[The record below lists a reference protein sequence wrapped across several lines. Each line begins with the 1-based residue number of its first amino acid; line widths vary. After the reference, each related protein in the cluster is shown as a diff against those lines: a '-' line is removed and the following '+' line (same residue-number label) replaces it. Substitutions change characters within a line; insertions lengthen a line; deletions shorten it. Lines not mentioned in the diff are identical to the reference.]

1 MTYPSSSVCLY
12 SLFSPVCPAFCMKS
26 VTCLSWRLQGLYLPN
41 GFGVS
46 ESPRQP
52 RDTSAVPHPPAQTFI
67 SCHWRALFQG
77 RDFEQPWFTVSIAP
91 IQRPL
96 YKLSFVPLTRL
107 PAVWISS
114 LTDSLTYAAPL
125 NIYANVVRPPW
136 KPQAVL
142 LKRPPCTYKVKLGM
156 SFSWEGGK
164 DLKFKIWNL
173 EMWNI

>member
-1 MTYPSSSVCLY
+1 MTSPIFLYLSLLTSLLYVLLSAWNLSV
-12 SLFSPVCPAFCMKS
+12 
-26 VTCLSWRLQGLYLPN
+26 RLLGLYLPN
-41 GFGVS
+41 GFGVP

-67 SCHWRALFQG
+67 SCHWRASFQG
-77 RDFEQPWFTVSIAP
+77 RDLNSPDSLYWSLRTKGCSIN
-91 IQRPL
+91 
-96 YKLSFVPLTRL
+96 SFFVPLTRL

-114 LTDSLTYAAPL
+114 LTDSLTYAARL

-156 SFSWEGGK
+156 SFSWEGRK
-164 DLKFKIWNL
+164 YLKFKVWNL